1 MGTKRLI
8 RIITYALC
16 ILAAGFVYGI
26 FVHYTGLAIPCP
38 FYKIT
43 GLKCPG
49 CGVTGMCIALI
60 QLDFKGA
67 FLCHPMLFL
76 LLAPL
81 GAVCVGSARTYIR
94 EGTGRMNRWQNLILY
109 ASIVLLVGYC
119 VVRNMVQIFP
129 IR

>member
-1 MGTKRLI
+1 MRTKRSI

-16 ILAAGFVYGI
+16 ILMAGFVYGI
-26 FVHYTGLAIPCP
+26 FVQYTGLAIPCP
-38 FYKIT
+38 FHKIT

-60 QLDFKGA
+60 QLDFKEA

-76 LLAPL
+76 LLVPL
-81 GAVCVGSARTYIR
+81 GTVCVGGAITYIR
-94 EGTGRMNRWQNLILY
+94 EGTGRMKRWQNVVLY
-109 ASIVLLVGYC
+109 ASIALLVGYG

-129 IR
+129 